1 MRTAIR
7 LSWWS
12 DLSVRARLF
21 AIVGLFGASLA
32 VVGILAISA
41 LGHQARA
48 MEELA
53 NVNVQQQ
60 LTLDAGTRQEVLRS
74 RVFAAVYSYAD
85 AGDPADAV
93 ANLRGLG
100 EDSRALL
107 DEMESLVRLAGG
119 ADDVAAVQRS
129 RAATAIYVATAGEIA
144 TLAGRDRPAAVA
156 RLSEFE
162 SMSHALGTALDAQT
176 DLIKARL
183 ATADQLAQHA
193 NVMARTRITSAVI
206 LLSIIVTLIVWALAR
221 SIRRSLGAMRDV
233 AAAMADGDLSVR
245 TEVTSPDEVGELAQ
259 AIDRMGGSLGE
270 MIARLRADADR
281 DAFSTQLGEALEMVD
296 TEEAVYGTVTRAMQ
310 LVVAD
315 RPMELLLSDSS
326 RAQLE
331 RAAQHPLAGAPG
343 CGVESPFDCVAVRR
357 GSRVAFADSD
367 ALNACPHL
375 RSRPGGP
382 LGALCVPVSFMGR
395 ALGVLHTTGPVL
407 EPPTREQ
414 IARLAALG
422 VQAGNRIGTVR
433 AFERTQIQAATDS
446 LTGLANRRA
455 LEEIVRQLGARR
467 QGYAF
472 VMADLDQF
480 KKLNDTYGHG
490 VGDNSLR
497 QFADVLR
504 RVVRAGDHVARWGGE
519 EFAIVMPGA
528 SAVAALEVLERLRQ
542 ELAAA
547 VGAAGSRP
555 FTASFGIADST
566 MATRFDHLV
575 RIADDALYR
584 SKEAG
589 RDRATVGDPAVAHAA
604 KPRRDFEQTARL
616 DVTALV
622 RSA

>member
-1 MRTAIR
+1 MSIIRPSPGVDVASMGTAIR

-32 VVGILAISA
+32 VVGTLAITA
-41 LGHQARA
+41 LNHQART
-48 MEELA
+48 MQELA
-53 NVNVQQQ
+53 NVNVQQ
-60 LTLDAGTRQEVLRS
+60 LRTLEAETRQEVLRS
-74 RVFAAVYSYAD
+74 RVFAAVYSYSDAD
-85 AGDPADAV
+85 DPVDSA
-93 ANLRGLG
+93 ANLRGLD

-107 DEMESLVRLAGG
+107 DGMDSLVRLASSP
-119 ADDVAAVQRS
+119 DDVAAVRRS
-129 RAATAIYVATAGEIA
+129 QAAAEVYATTAGEIA
-144 TLAGRDRPAAVA
+144 SLASRDRNAAA
-156 RLSEFE
+156 ERLSDFE
-162 SMSHALGTALDAQT
+162 SVSQALATALETQT
-176 DLIKARL
+176 DLIRTRI
-183 ATADQLAQHA
+183 ATADQLTHRA
-193 NVMARTRITSAVI
+193 NAVARTRITSAVI
-206 LLSIIVTLIVWALAR
+206 LLSVIVTLIVWALAR

-233 AAAMADGDLSVR
+233 AAAMAGGDLSVR
-245 TEVTSPDEVGELAQ
+245 TQVKSPDEVGELAQ
-259 AIDRMGGSLGE
+259 AIDRLGGNLGE

-296 TEEAVYGTVTRAMQ
+296 TEDAVYGTVT
-310 LVVAD
+310 
-315 RPMELLLSDSS
+315 

-357 GSRVAFADSD
+357 GSRVAFGDSD

-375 RSRPGGP
+375 RGRPGGSM
-382 LGALCVPVSFMGR
+382 GALCVPVSFMGR
-395 ALGVLHTTGPVL
+395 ALGVLHTTGPVH

-414 IARLAALG
+414 IARLSALG

-455 LEEIVRQLGARR
+455 LEESVRQLGARR
-467 QGYAF
+467 QSYAF

-490 VGDNSLR
+490 VGDNALR

-504 RVVRAGDHVARWGGE
+504 RIVRADDHVARWGGE

-528 SAVAALEVLERLRQ
+528 NAAAALEVLERLRQ

-547 VGAAGSRP
+547 VGAAGARP
-555 FTASFGIADST
+555 FTASFGVADST

-589 RDRATVGDPAVAHAA
+589 RDRATVGDPAIAHAA